1 MVYHSVHLLRT
12 SQLSFFMTTAGA
24 DVTIRPVGT
33 GSLLS
38 GEALVA
44 GPRELGGMLSGC

>member
-12 SQLSFFMTTAGA
+12 SQLSFFMTTAEA
-24 DVTIRPVGT
+24 ELAIRPVGT

-44 GPRELGGMLSGC
+44 GP